1 MSDYEF
7 TLRFQLQDENDNPE
21 NYLDLLFEAGCD
33 DALVGVGS
41 LGSISLNFTRKALTA
56 SAAVTS
62 AIQNVLSAI
71 PSAMLIELAPDLV
84 NTTDIA
90 DIADIADIISDR
102 FQKLTRQAV
111 RKYATGQIARTKT
124 RFPPAAISGSQPL
137 WHLGEVLDWMV
148 INEKISKPSVISK
161 VNRLVETTQT
171 IKIFNTAIQQNTDVP
186 DDLLAAAKEIIISQT
201 THR

>member
-41 LGSISLNFTRKALTA
+41 LGAGSLGSISLNFTREASTA

-71 PSAMLIELAPDLV
+71 PSAILIELAPDLV
-84 NTTDIA
+84 NTT
-90 DIADIADIISDR
+90 DIADIISDR

-111 RKYATGQIARTKT
+111 RKYATGQIARAKT

>member
-41 LGSISLNFTRKALTA
+41 LGSISLNFTRKASTA

-71 PSAMLIELAPDLV
+71 PSAILIELAPDLV
-84 NTTDIA
+84 NTT
-90 DIADIADIISDR
+90 DIADIISDR

-111 RKYATGQIARTKT
+111 RKYATGQIARAKT
-124 RFPPAAISGSQPL
+124 RFLPPQYQAPNLYGIWVRFLIGWSLMKRYQS
-137 WHLGEVLDWMV
+137 
-148 INEKISKPSVISK
+148 
-161 VNRLVETTQT
+161 RLSS
-171 IKIFNTAIQQNTDVP
+171 
-186 DDLLAAAKEIIISQT
+186 L
-201 THR
+201 R

>member
-21 NYLDLLFEAGCD
+21 KYLDVLFEAGCD
-33 DALVGVGS
+33 DAVVGVGS
-41 LGSISLNFTRKALTA
+41 LGSISLNFTREASTA
-56 SAAVTS
+56 SEAVKS
-62 AIQNVLSAI
+62 AVQNVLFAI
-71 PSAMLIELAPDLV
+71 PSAILIELAPDLV
-84 NTTDIA
+84 NTTEIA
-90 DIADIADIISDR
+90 NIISDR

-111 RKYATGQIARTKT
+111 RKYATGKIARTKT

-148 INEKISKPSVISK
+148 INEKISKPSVIAE
-161 VNRLVETTQT
+161 VNRLVETSQT

>member
-21 NYLDLLFEAGCD
+21 NYLDLLLEAGCD

-41 LGSISLNFTRKALTA
+41 LGSISLNFTRKASTA
-56 SAAVTS
+56 SEAVTS

-71 PSAMLIELAPDLV
+71 PSAILIELAPDLV
-84 NTTDIA
+84 NTT
-90 DIADIADIISDR
+90 DIADIISDR

-148 INEKISKPSVISK
+148 INEKISKPAVISK

>member
-41 LGSISLNFTRKALTA
+41 LGAGSLGSISLNFTREASTA
-56 SAAVTS
+56 SKAVTS

-71 PSAMLIELAPDLV
+71 PSAILIELAPDLM
-84 NTTDIA
+84 NTTE
-90 DIADIADIISDR
+90 IADIISDR

-111 RKYATGQIARTKT
+111 RKYATGQIARAKT

-148 INEKISKPSVISK
+148 INEKISKPSVISE

-186 DDLLAAAKEIIISQT
+186 DDLLAAAKKIIISQT

>member
-7 TLRFQLQDENDNPE
+7 TLRFQLQNENDNSE

-41 LGSISLNFTRKALTA
+41 LGAGSLGSISLNFTREASTA

-71 PSAMLIELAPDLV
+71 PSAILIELAPDLV
-84 NTTDIA
+84 NTT
-90 DIADIADIISDR
+90 DIADIISDR

-111 RKYATGQIARTKT
+111 RKYATGQITRAKT

-148 INEKISKPSVISK
+148 INEKISKPSVISE
-161 VNRLVETTQT
+161 VNRLVETTQ
-171 IKIFNTAIQQNTDVP
+171 NN
-186 DDLLAAAKEIIISQT
+186 
-201 THR
+201 